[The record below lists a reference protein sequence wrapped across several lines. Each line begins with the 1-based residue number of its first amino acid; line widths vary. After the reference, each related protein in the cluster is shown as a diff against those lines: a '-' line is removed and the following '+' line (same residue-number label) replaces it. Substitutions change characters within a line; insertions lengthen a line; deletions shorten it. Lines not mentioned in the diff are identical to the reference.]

1 MSESATA
8 TRATRQPTL
17 DAVILAGGRAERLGG
32 ASKPDLVVAGRSLLE
47 TAIDAAR
54 SADCARIVVVG
65 PPSLEAPGCIVVRE
79 DPPFG
84 GPVAALAAG
93 LAALATDAADPEAS
107 VPDAAPAPDVLV
119 LACDMPAAS
128 VVVDRLLAGRR
139 ESSTSDGV
147 CLVDA
152 SGREQWLAAIYSR
165 QALARAFD
173 ALGHDTGGAAM
184 RRLAA
189 SLDLTV
195 LPDHGSTQDVDTW
208 SDLERA
214 RSSSDSSET
223 GGSTMTEPQ
232 TPEDLDRWVVE
243 ACELLGLDPADVPIA
258 TVLDL
263 ARRVAHGVARP
274 AAPLT
279 TFLLGLAVGSGRS
292 EDLARLA
299 DRIGDLAESRGPADD
314 AGAS

>member
-1 MSESATA
+1 MSTSTTDATGEA
-8 TRATRQPTL
+8 AGRPPL

-32 ASKPDLVVAGRSLLE
+32 ASKPDLVVDGRSLLE

-54 SADCARIVVVG
+54 SAGCARIVVVG
-65 PPSLEAPGCIVVRE
+65 PPSLEAVGCVVVRE

-93 LAALATDAADPEAS
+93 LAALADAPAPDAPAPDAS
-107 VPDAAPAPDVLV
+107 APVASAPDAAAPDAAPEPAPDVLV

-128 VVVDRLLAGRR
+128 IAVDRLLAAR
-139 ESSTSDGV
+139 ESAGGDGV

-165 QALARAFD
+165 AALARRFD
-173 ALGHDTGGAAM
+173 QLGGEVDGAAM

-195 LPDHGSTQDVDTW
+195 VADRGSTHDIDTW

-214 RSSSDSSET
+214 RARAHSGEQ
-223 GGSTMTEPQ
+223 EA
-232 TPEDLDRWVVE
+232 TP
-243 ACELLGLDPADVPIA
+243 
-258 TVLDL
+258 
-263 ARRVAHGVARP
+263 
-274 AAPLT
+274 
-279 TFLLGLAVGSGRS
+279 
-292 EDLARLA
+292 
-299 DRIGDLAESRGPADD
+299 
-314 AGAS
+314 